1 MPGLLDFLFQGQGGQ
16 GGGLLGMLGQQG
28 GQGGMQMGADGMPMQ
43 ISPGPQ
49 QQMLNVPN
57 LPQQQPMQQPGMTP
71 QMPQGGGMAGSLD
84 PSFFANQVRQNQQPP
99 GMLFNADS
107 GLLGGMR
114 GALNQ
119 ISDPQGQRQQ
129 QAIQNYL
136 AVKAAEEKP
145 QYMKIQDPAT
155 GIERLVQIQPFG
167 RGAGYVNPAEPSGA
181 APAPA
186 DTSIPPG
193 SDVKTVREARGK
205 AAVANEEDA
214 VKSAKAAAD
223 FAPAI
228 DQAVAAYERAHA
240 AGATGPVIASPAG
253 RAIGKYVTGSDAE
266 KARQDYD
273 LAIASVKARVTAAQ
287 NKGEGQVSNFERQM
301 YGAQFPDL
309 QALDP
314 QSQLQVLRQLQAQT
328 HQTVAAGKIPA
339 LGQTPSVTPVLN
351 RPSIPGGLPQQGAPP
366 AQGAPAAPGGP
377 AIAPPSAPVRVTTQA
392 QYNLL
397 PSGSP
402 YIAPDGSPRTKR

>member
-16 GGGLLGMLGQQG
+16 GGGLFGNMGQQG
-28 GQGGMQMGADGMPMQ
+28 GQQMGPDGMPMQ
-43 ISPGPQ
+43 IMPGPQ
-49 QQMLNVPN
+49 QQGLNVPN
-57 LPQQQPMQQPGMTP
+57 LPPPQMGQQPQAP
-71 QMPQGGGMAGSLD
+71 GMAGSLD

-99 GMLFNADS
+99 GLLFNADS
-107 GLLGGMR
+107 GPLGGLR

-119 ISDPQGQRQQ
+119 IGDPQGQKQQ

-145 QYMKIQDPAT
+145 QYQVIEDPNS
-155 GIERLVQIQPFG
+155 GIKRLVAIQPFG
-167 RGAGYVNPAEPSGA
+167 RGVSYINPTEPGGR

-205 AAVANEEDA
+205 AAVANEEEA

-240 AGATGPVIASPAG
+240 AGATGPVIASPIG
-253 RAIGKYVTGSDAE
+253 RVVGKYVTGSDAE

-273 LAIASVKARVTAAQ
+273 LAIAAVKARVTAAQ
-287 NKGEGQVSNFERQM
+287 NKGEGPVSNFERQM

-314 QSQLQVLRQLQAQT
+314 QSQLQVLKQLQAQT
-328 HQTVAAGKIPA
+328 HQTVSAGKIPA
-339 LGQTPSVTPVLN
+339 LGQAPSVTPVLN

-366 AQGAPAAPGGP
+366 AQDAPAAPAGP
-377 AIAPPSAPVRVTTQA
+377 AITPPSAPVRVTTQA